1 MRRTLGTGW
10 EYSAP
15 AMVCLVCFIKQTS
28 ASLTVQSSPDIH
40 GGGWSLT
47 ANPLTRQQTSEQMV
61 QSQYIVSIWGSKKLQ
76 TTICQLRQN
85 LMKN

>member
-1 MRRTLGTGW
+1 MRRTPGTGW

-15 AMVCLVCFIKQTS
+15 AMVCLCVVLYKADFE
-28 ASLTVQSSPDIH
+28 SSPDIH

-61 QSQYIVSIWGSKKLQ
+61 QSQYIVSIWDSKKLQ
-76 TTICQLRQN
+76 ITICQLRQN